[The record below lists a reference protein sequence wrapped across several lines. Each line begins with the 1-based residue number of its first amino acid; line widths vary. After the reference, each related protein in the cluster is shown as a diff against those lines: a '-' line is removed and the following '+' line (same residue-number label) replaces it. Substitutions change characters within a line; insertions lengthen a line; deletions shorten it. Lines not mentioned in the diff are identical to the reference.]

1 MTTHWLPVIWHI
13 VHKALDHH
21 AKHTKSKK
29 HTVDQFWW
37 NFIPIIL
44 PVTVNMILM
53 KFDETI
59 VLPHT
64 IIICTIVHTFVSIC
78 YITQCTC
85 LECAAGPYRFYI
97 YSPPLNNPV
106 YTAPCIT
113 PTLPIPLLS
122 GWKHQCQMFACMT
135 IHFAF
140 WVTKSQSK
148 ICPFPFRYRVLKT
161 CQL

>member
-85 LECAAGPYRFYI
+85 LECAAGPYRFCI

-106 YTAPCIT
+106 YTAPHIT
-113 PTLPIPLLS
+113 PTLPIPPLS
-122 GWKHQCQMFACMT
+122 GWKHQCLPVWQYT
-135 IHFAF
+135 LHFEWQNHNQRSAH
-140 WVTKSQSK
+140 
-148 ICPFPFRYRVLKT
+148 FRLDT
-161 CQL
+161 GC